1 MDACDAVE
9 MSEDVGGDLSA
20 VVAFYDG
27 LADDYHLVYG
37 DRWDEAV
44 DRQGAVLDGLIR
56 AHNRSAMNV
65 LDCACGIG
73 TQAIGLAERGY
84 RVVGSDISQ
93 RELMRAKIEAARHGV
108 SVEFIHADF
117 RDLSVIDQCF
127 DVVVCC
133 DNALPHLL
141 DDDEIGRAFSAMH
154 SKLRPGGLLI
164 VSVRDYD
171 RALAERPATAMPLLI
186 PGPPRRV
193 VVRLHDWDSPD
204 SALYT
209 VRFLILTETAGEWC
223 VAHHAARYRAIGSEA
238 LTGCAE
244 RAGLL
249 RVRWHD
255 AAGLG
260 FHQPVMTA
268 TRASN

>member
-1 MDACDAVE
+1 
-9 MSEDVGGDLSA
+9 MSDDPGLDSSA

-27 LADDYHLVYG
+27 LANDYHLVYG

-44 DRQGAVLDGLIR
+44 DRQAAVLEGLIR
-56 AHNRSAMNV
+56 AHNRSAIDV

-73 TQAIGLAERGY
+73 TQAIGLAKRGY
-84 RVVGSDISQ
+84 HVVGSDISQ
-93 RELMRAKIEAARHGV
+93 PALARAEIEAARHGV
-108 SVEFIHADF
+108 NVAFIRADF
-117 RDLSVIDQCF
+117 RDLSDIDQRF
-127 DVVVCC
+127 DVVLCC

-141 DDDEIGRAFSAMH
+141 DDDQIGRAFSAMH

-164 VSVRDYD
+164 ASVRDYD
-171 RALAERPATAMPLLI
+171 RALIERPPTAMPLLI

-193 VVRLHDWDSPD
+193 VVRLHDWDSPA

-209 VRFLILTETAGEWC
+209 VRFLILTETAGKWC

-244 RAGLL
+244 RAGL
-249 RVRWHD
+249 RQVRWHD

-268 TRASN
+268 TRVGD